1 MGLCVGTA
9 VDIVSEAHPSQPKFR
24 PMPRSD
30 QPRTSPPA
38 TPATRGDGRQPPTRT
53 EGPNIGLVRLQRQ
66 TVASMTLDA
75 LRDGILHGHYA
86 EGEPLR
92 QDALADELGV
102 SRIPIR
108 EALRQLETEGLVT
121 FNPHRGAI
129 VSSLSLDEIEE
140 VFDLRAS
147 IESDLMRRAIPHLTA
162 HQLDQ
167 ADEVLDRYAVA
178 LRTGDVAKW
187 GVLNWQFHASL
198 YAPAARPVTMNLVQR
213 LHQQSD
219 RYLRMQLALTHGE
232 TRANDE
238 HRAIAAAARAHD
250 TKRAC
255 QLVRDHIAGAG
266 RSLLAFLRE
275 RRAADTNSGAP
286 SVPLRP
292 RAARGEP

>member
-1 MGLCVGTA
+1 ME
-9 VDIVSEAHPSQPKFR
+9 IW

-30 QPRTSPPA
+30 QPRKPQPASLPPRRHGARSPA
-38 TPATRGDGRQPPTRT
+38 RADDS
-53 EGPNIGLVRLQRQ
+53 NIGLVRLQRQ
-66 TVASMTLDA
+66 TVASMTLGA
-75 LRDGILHGHYA
+75 IRDGILHGHYA

-129 VSSLSLDEIEE
+129 VSSLSLGEIEE
-140 VFDLRAS
+140 VFELRAT
-147 IESDLMRRAIPHLTA
+147 IEPDLLRRAMPHLTT

-167 ADEVLDRYAVA
+167 ADAVLDRYAVA
-178 LRTGDVAKW
+178 LRTGDVSQW
-187 GVLNWQFHASL
+187 GELNWQFHASL
-198 YAPAARPVTMNLVQR
+198 YAPAARPITMSIVQR

-232 TRANDE
+232 TRANEE

-275 RRAADTNSGAP
+275 RRDEDANGRAGSK
-286 SVPLRP
+286 PLRS
-292 RAARGEP
+292 RAAEGER

>member
-1 MGLCVGTA
+1 MGLCERTA
-9 VDIVSEAHPSQPKFR
+9 VDIVSEEHPSQPELW

-30 QPRTSPPA
+30 QPRTPPPA
-38 TPATRGDGRQPPTRT
+38 RPTTRRAGERSSTRDA
-53 EGPNIGLVRLQRQ
+53 PSNIGIARLRRQ

-75 LRDGILHGHYA
+75 IRDGILHGSYA

-140 VFDLRAS
+140 VFDLRAA
-147 IESDLMRRAIPHLTA
+147 IEPDLLRRAMPHLTTY
-162 HQLDQ
+162 QLDQ
-167 ADEVLDRYAVA
+167 ADAVLDRYAVA
-178 LRTGDVAKW
+178 LRTGDVSKW
-187 GVLNWQFHASL
+187 GELNWQFHASL
-198 YAPAARPVTMNLVQR
+198 YAPAERPITMSIVHR

-232 TRANDE
+232 TRANEE

-255 QLVRDHIAGAG
+255 GLVRDHIAGAG
-266 RSLLAFLRE
+266 RSLLAFLRQ
-275 RRAADTNSGAP
+275 RRDEDVNSRTSAR
-286 SVPLRP
+286 S
-292 RAARGEP
+292 RASRGGS

>member
-1 MGLCVGTA
+1 
-9 VDIVSEAHPSQPKFR
+9 
-24 PMPRSD
+24 MPRSD

-38 TPATRGDGRQPPTRT
+38 SPATRGDGRRPPTRT
-53 EGPNIGLVRLQRQ
+53 EAPNIGLVRLQRQ

-129 VSSLSLDEIEE
+129 VSSLSLAEIEE

-147 IESDLMRRAIPHLTA
+147 IEPDLMRRAIPHLTT

-187 GVLNWQFHASL
+187 GVLNWQFHATL

-266 RSLLAFLRE
+266 RSLLGFLRE
-275 RRAADTNSGAP
+275 RRDEDTNRRDVTSPVA
-286 SVPLRP
+286 
-292 RAARGEP
+292 RARLEVKP